1 MVKSFKYKELLKE
14 YKNSIL
20 IGSSVLLSL
29 VALTSTLHHAITLV
43 TVLFLLGVSI
53 YLLFWE

>member
-1 MVKSFKYKELLKE
+1 MVKSSKFKETLKE

>member
-43 TVLFLLGVSI
+43 SVLFLLGVSI

>member
-20 IGSSVLLSL
+20 LGSSVLLSL

-43 TVLFLLGVSI
+43 TILFLLGVSI

>member
-1 MVKSFKYKELLKE
+1 MVKSFKYKELLKD

-20 IGSSVLLSL
+20 NASSVLLSL

>member
-14 YKNSIL
+14 YRNSIL
-20 IGSSVLLSL
+20 LGSSVLLSL

>member
-20 IGSSVLLSL
+20 VGSSVLLSL

>member
-1 MVKSFKYKELLKE
+1 MVRSFKYKELLKE

>member
-20 IGSSVLLSL
+20 LGSSVLLSL

>member
-20 IGSSVLLSL
+20 IGSSVLFSL